1 MERSHTSASSAAQ
14 PASTKRPEATPG
26 GSSTHQDDEH
36 ATSINILS
44 SYAVPMLPDHV
55 CDAIQEEINRNPESA
70 HEEQYPGQRFVD
82 HDRAEAIFRQA
93 MSNVENQR
101 RPRQETAPKTRLD
114 EILQAKSKATGN
126 FGQLS

>member
-1 MERSHTSASSAAQ
+1 M
-14 PASTKRPEATPG
+14 
-26 GSSTHQDDEH
+26 
-36 ATSINILS
+36 S

-101 RPRQETAPKTRLD
+101 RPKQETAPKARLD
-114 EILQAKSKATGN
+114 EILQAKSKAAGN
-126 FGQLS
+126 FGQLSEEATRRLHNGIQTIRER